1 MLAKYKIEFG
11 VPFLNH
17 VQRSHHETD
26 DPVACEDFLSQLL
39 ERDFPI
45 LDIKHEGVELPKNE
59 FDRMI
64 KAAANLLASKHICAS
79 LNIKSEEERFRF
91 GFAA

>member
-11 VPFLNH
+11 VPFRNH
-17 VQRSHHETD
+17 VQHSHHETD

-39 ERDFPI
+39 ERGFPI
-45 LDIKHEGVELPKNE
+45 LEIMHDGVVLPRNE

-64 KAAANLLASKHICAS
+64 KAATNLLASRHICAS
-79 LNIKSEEERFRF
+79 LNIKGEEEHFRF